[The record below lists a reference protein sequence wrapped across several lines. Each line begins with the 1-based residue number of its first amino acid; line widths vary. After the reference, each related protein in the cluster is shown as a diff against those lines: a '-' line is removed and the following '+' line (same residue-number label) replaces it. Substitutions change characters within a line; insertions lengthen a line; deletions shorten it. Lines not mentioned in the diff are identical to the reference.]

1 MEAYRDQYATLF
13 NNGRNVTVIGISVD
27 PDTALASWARDEDFP
42 VVFASDP
49 GGKVGQLYAAYDA
62 KITEEIIS
70 ALAANRSLFVIR
82 PDGRIAY
89 VTKPFKVL
97 TPAAYTD
104 LAAVVDSLAPAKA
117 DSVK

>member
-13 NNGRNVTVIGISVD
+13 NNGRKVTVLGISVD
-27 PDTALASWARDEDFP
+27 ADTTLASWARDEDFP
-42 VVFASDP
+42 VLFASDP

-62 KITEEIIS
+62 KNK
-70 ALAANRSLFVIR
+70 LDNRSLFVVG

-97 TPAAYTD
+97 TPSAYTE
-104 LAAVVDSLAPAKA
+104 LAAIVDSLAPPAKP
-117 DSVK
+117 DSTK

>member
-13 NNGRNVTVIGISVD
+13 NNGRNVVVVGISVD
-27 PDTALASWARDEDFP
+27 PDTTLASWAREEDFP

-49 GGKVGQLYAAYDA
+49 GGKVGQLYAAFDT
-62 KITEEIIS
+62 KNKVD
-70 ALAANRSLFVIR
+70 NRSLFVIR

-97 TPAAYTD
+97 TPSAYTE
-104 LAAVVDSLAPAKA
+104 LAAIVDSLAPPAKV
-117 DSVK
+117 DSAK